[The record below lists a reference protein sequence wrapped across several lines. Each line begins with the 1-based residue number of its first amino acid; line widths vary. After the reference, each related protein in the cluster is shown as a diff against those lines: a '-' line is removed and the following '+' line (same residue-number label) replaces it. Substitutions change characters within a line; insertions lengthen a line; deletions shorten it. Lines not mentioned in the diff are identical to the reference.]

1 MIKDKSMTDTYKHT
15 QIGYLTIVILTV
27 SLLILFFTMIFTEF
41 NHISLITFSVLL
53 LTLLLFHS
61 LTVEINKTKLIVK
74 FGFGIISKKFNLK
87 DIKSSHA
94 VKNHWYYG
102 WGIRLTPNGWLYN
115 VSGLSAVEIQMKNGK
130 KYRIGTDKPKNLEH
144 AIRQAIN

>member
-1 MIKDKSMTDTYKHT
+1 M
-15 QIGYLTIVILTV
+15 
-27 SLLILFFTMIFTEF
+27 
-41 NHISLITFSVLL
+41 SLITFSVLL